1 MAIVLSLTAAQQKA
15 LTHLLNHSNHSTEL
29 MEIHAKLIRPIKA
42 KQSAAL
48 LDAIVDS
55 SISPTPAEPGSDAN
69 GSASGATILAD
80 GTISAPEPEWD
91 DNSGRP
97 ATSGTGSQVLQPA
110 TAGVD
115 LELDSN
121 SHPDGFSDNENF
133 NLSSN

>member
-91 DNSGRP
+91 DTPSG
-97 ATSGTGSQVLQPA
+97 AGSKILQPGTPA
-110 TAGVD
+110 VDLGVD
-115 LELDSN
+115 DN
-121 SHPDGFSDNENF
+121 QHPDGFSGEPSPSPEFTD
-133 NLSSN
+133 